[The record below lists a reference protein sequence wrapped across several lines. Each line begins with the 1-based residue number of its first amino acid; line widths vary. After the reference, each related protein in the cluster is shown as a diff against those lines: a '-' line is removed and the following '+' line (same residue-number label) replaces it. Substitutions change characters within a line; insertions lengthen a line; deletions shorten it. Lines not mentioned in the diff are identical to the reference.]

1 MDAMASPS
9 LVWFR
14 DDLRLADNP
23 ALRAATDRGEPVV
36 AVFVLDEVSP
46 GIRPLGGA
54 ARWWLHHSLAELG
67 ERLCEKGSVLV
78 LRRGAAAEV
87 VPALARE
94 IGAGAVFWN
103 RRYGGPER
111 TVDAAIKEELRADG
125 VEGVVR
131 RLPAVRAVDRAHR
144 RRHPVRGLHPVLE
157 RVPAVARAARSPARA
172 AHAGRTGV
180 SAGIR

>member
-67 ERLCEKGSVLV
+67 ERLREKGSVLV
-78 LRRGAAAEV
+78 LS
-87 VPALARE
+87 L
-94 IGAGAVFWN
+94 IH
-103 RRYGGPER
+103 
-111 TVDAAIKEELRADG
+111 I
-125 VEGVVR
+125 
-131 RLPAVRAVDRAHR
+131 
-144 RRHPVRGLHPVLE
+144 
-157 RVPAVARAARSPARA
+157 
-172 AHAGRTGV
+172 
-180 SAGIR
+180 